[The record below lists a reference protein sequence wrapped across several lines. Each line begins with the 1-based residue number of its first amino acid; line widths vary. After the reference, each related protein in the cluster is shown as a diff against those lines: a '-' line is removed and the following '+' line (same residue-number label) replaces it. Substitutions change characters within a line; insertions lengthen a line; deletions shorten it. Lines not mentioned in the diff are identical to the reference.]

1 MPEKTLSFIVD
12 GGKANAGPP
21 IGPALGPLG
30 MNVMDVVNHI
40 NEQTKEFVGMRVPV
54 KVRVD
59 PETKEFSVDVGIPTT
74 SALVVKEAKIEKGSG
89 TPNAAK
95 VGNLTVAQVLKIAK
109 VKQPSTLANSTKA
122 AAKEVLGSCVSLG
135 VTVEGKDAREIQR
148 EIDAGKWDSQLAD

>member
-30 MNVMDVVNHI
+30 LAVMEVVNQI
-40 NEQTKEFVGMRVPV
+40 NEKTKEFAGMRVPV

-59 PETKEFSVDVGIPTT
+59 IDSKEFTVDVGIPTT
-74 SALVVKEAKIEKGSG
+74 SALVVKELKIEKGSA
-89 TPNAAK
+89 TPNANK
-95 VGNLTVAQVLKIAK
+95 VGNLTIPQVLKIAK
-109 VKQPSTLANSTKA
+109 IKQPSTLANSAKA

-135 VTVEGKDAREIQR
+135 VTVEGKNPQEVQR
-148 EIDAGKWDSQLAD
+148 EIDAGKWDAQLAE